1 MKKIIYIIIALC
13 VLNILNENLSI
24 KNDNKQLI
32 ERVSQLED
40 EIKNK
45 DSKILLKDKS
55 KNSINDYEIEQVLS
69 QRLYNVREDFK
80 WLENK
85 DFNKVILKDYEGN
98 AVDITNDE
106 LFYKLAN
113 STDNHLKNIVYPTG
127 IMLPLLVTVQL
138 PYYELTFFNNLEFKN
153 KVIFIYDHFIVY
165 DKKIYESDFL
175 CSLAKAY
182 MPIIQD
188 LKSNENNLLN
198 IIYKSELSVTTKQKF
213 QKIEDIQ
220 IVEHNKFRRCAIYIA
235 HNMEKV
241 SFINNDDKLLLTEIY
256 VGYKDS
262 EKIYL
267 YVYDYDIYDAKFVKI
282 VFKDKEE
289 YYEQKENLCIDGE
302 PNENKSLYKLWGA
315 G

>member
-13 VLNILNENLSI
+13 VLNILNENISI

-45 DSKILLKDKS
+45 DSKILLKDES
-55 KNSINDYEIEQVLS
+55 NNNIDDYKIEQVLS

-98 AVDITNDE
+98 AVDITNEE
-106 LFYKLAN
+106 LFYKLTN
-113 STDNHLKNIVYPTG
+113 STDNHFKNIAYPTG
-127 IMLPLLVTVQL
+127 ITLPSIVTVQL
-138 PYYELTFFNNLEFKN
+138 PYYELTFFNNLDSNN
-153 KVIFIYDHFIVY
+153 KVIFIYDNFIVY
-165 DKKIYESDFL
+165 NKKIYESDFL

-182 MPIIQD
+182 MPIIPD
-188 LKSNENNLLN
+188 TKSDENNLLN
-198 IIYKSELSVTTKQKF
+198 IVYESELSVSMKQRF

-220 IVEHNKFRRCAIYIA
+220 IVENNKFRRCAIYIA
-235 HNMEKV
+235 HNMERI

-267 YVYDYDIYDAKFVKI
+267 YIYDYDIYDAKFVKI

-302 PNENKSLYKLWGA
+302 PNKNKSLYKVWSA